1 MKREK
6 VYVWNLK
13 QGDSVIHKERNGE
26 RIVYTVSM
34 NPYTEDNDRYMIGLV
49 TDLSPYEWV
58 VCHKKSDEMYGPNLY
73 PVEVSN
79 ETFV

>member
-58 VCHKKSDEMYGPNLY
+58 VLS
-73 PVEVSN
+73 
-79 ETFV
+79 